1 MTTIA
6 IIGAGGRMGQALVRC
21 IARDASLKLAAAI
34 DQADHPALGED
45 AGAVAD
51 IEPVG
56 VPVSS
61 DLAAVALADAIVDF
75 TLAAAMPAN
84 VEAAVRARKP
94 LVLGTTGLGDREK
107 AILRDAART
116 IPIVCAPNMSLG
128 VNLLFAIVKKAAA
141 ALAMDYRVEIDETH
155 HVHKKDAPSGTAL
168 RLGEIVA
175 EVRSQDFKAVMVHEP
190 DKSADAE
197 FSDTEPVMHPAEKIV
212 IHSHREGEVVG
223 HHTVTFANEGET
235 LDFTHH
241 AWSRE
246 AFAMGALRA
255 AGWLVGRPPGL
266 YDMQDVLGL

>member
-1 MTTIA
+1 MTAIA
-6 IIGAGGRMGQALVRC
+6 IIGAGGRMGQMLVRC
-21 IARDASLKLAAAI
+21 IARDPSLKLAAAI
-34 DQADHPALGED
+34 DQADHPAQGED

-51 IEPVG
+51 IDPVG
-56 VPVSS
+56 VAVSP
-61 DLAAVALADAIVDF
+61 DLAAVALADVIVDF
-75 TLAAAMPAN
+75 TLATAMPAN

-94 LVLGTTGLGDREK
+94 LVLGTTGLGDKEK
-107 AILRDAART
+107 AILHDAART
-116 IPIVCAPNMSLG
+116 IPVVCAPNMSLG
-128 VNLLFAIVKKAAA
+128 VNLLFAMVKKAAA

-175 EVRSQDFKAVMVHEP
+175 DARGQDFKGVMVHEP
-190 DKSADAE
+190 DQSIEGEFNDAE
-197 FSDTEPVMHPAEKIV
+197 PVLHPADKIV
-212 IHSHREGEVVG
+212 IHSHREGEVIG

-255 AGWLVGRPPGL
+255 ARWVVGRQPGL
-266 YDMQDVLGL
+266 YDMQNVLGL